1 MKSWSPAIPMM
12 QAVRKH
18 MENQVRT
25 LRHGKSHCDPSKHK
39 DVCRLENSYK
49 TSEVHSEQQGRK
61 LRNKSDIV
69 EDFVTKGAIALFTKK
84 TIDKWW
90 KNRDFIRATTEEW

>member
-1 MKSWSPAIPMM
+1 MKSRSPAIPMM

-25 LRHGKSHCDPSKHK
+25 LRHRKSHCDPSKHK

-61 LRNKSDIV
+61 LQNKSDIV
-69 EDFVTKGAIALFTKK
+69 EDFVMKGAVTSALKYTRRLDFTTGKRVDRGKK
-84 TIDKWW
+84 P
-90 KNRDFIRATTEEW
+90 